1 MNWLIISPSV
11 KDKNLKRLEDFFE
24 NKQKIVPKE
33 VFVRKDMPVQELQ
46 ELIRTIMQATHCVI
60 VDSGMLY
67 ELQEYTMILGILL
80 GRHSATFIYD
90 GKPYEKRYED
100 LNGESRA
107 VFHVFS
113 DLSQMLEQME
123 VDFVE
128 FRSAAA
134 QRSALVQLFTLGIPF
149 TSDCFA
155 EYLAKD
161 DTEKCQMFYDAGM
174 QVNARTSDGVPLLCI
189 ATRNDCIDKVKWLVQ
204 KGADINEIS
213 ADRGYSA
220 VMDAVWRK
228 NYEIT
233 KYLVDQGADLSF
245 ISSDGQPILVLA
257 VGNGNV
263 KIVELLLASG
273 ADPDIQDSMGMS
285 ARSYAN
291 LFKKPGMVELLE
303 KYPKKDA
310 Q

>member
-11 KDKNLKRLEDFFE
+11 KNRNLKRLEDFFE

-33 VFVRKDMPVQELQ
+33 VFIYRNMPVDELQ
-46 ELIRTIMQATHCVI
+46 KAVRVIMQATHCVI
-60 VDSGMLY
+60 VDSAGIHTSH
-67 ELQEYTMILGILL
+67 EYTMILGILL
-80 GRHSATFIYD
+80 GRHSPTFIYE
-90 GKPYEKRYED
+90 GKEYEKHYED
-100 LNGESRA
+100 LNGEGRS

-113 DLSQMLEQME
+113 DFGQLLEQLE
-123 VDFVE
+123 VDFSY
-128 FRSAAA
+128 FRSASA
-134 QRSALVQLFTLGIPF
+134 QRNALVQLFTLGIPF

-155 EYLAKD
+155 EYLSKD

-174 QVNARTSDGVPLLCI
+174 QVNARTSEGVPLLCV
-189 ATRNDCIDKVKWLVQ
+189 ATRSECIDKVKWLLE
-204 KGADINEIS
+204 KGADINAIS

-273 ADPDIQDSMGMS
+273 ADPDLQDGMGMS
-285 ARSYAN
+285 ARAYAN

-303 KYPKKDA
+303 KYPKKE
-310 Q
+310 